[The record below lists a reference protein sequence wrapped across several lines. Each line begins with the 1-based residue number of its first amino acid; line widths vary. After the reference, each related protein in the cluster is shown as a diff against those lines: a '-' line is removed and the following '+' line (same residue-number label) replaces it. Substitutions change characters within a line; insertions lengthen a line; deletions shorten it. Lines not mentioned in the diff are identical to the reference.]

1 MPSRLR
7 SAVTDWAQNL
17 RRLLVPRPPWRAEA
31 EFAFYRVE
39 PSALHEQLERQRR
52 WWRQGQLVGLGV
64 VDALGLLD
72 RDRLAGL
79 RVLEI
84 GAGEC
89 MLGQALQQAGAAE
102 VWAVD
107 AVPKQIWAAA
117 AHASQRE
124 QSGEGGRLHCVI
136 ADVLDLPFVEGSF
149 DLVVA
154 NLVLHH
160 IRPLTGLLGEV
171 LRVLAHGGQFVAL
184 EPAPLVGML
193 VHDQT
198 SDNEAPLWPG
208 AVTETLTRSGFVLA
222 AHEYQWVRLRSS
234 VLGPLSPSYWVSAQR
249 PGPAETARLRLVREL
264 APSVLPGLKVDTGCR
279 FAALVNEQVAAI
291 SECVEQQGLLK
302 RR

>member
-7 SAVTDWAQNL
+7 SAVTDWAHNL

-39 PSALHEQLERQRR
+39 PSALHEQLDRQRR

-72 RDRLAGL
+72 RDRLSGL
-79 RVLEI
+79 RVLEL

-89 MLGQALQQAGAAE
+89 MLGQALVQAGAAE

-117 AHASQRE
+117 THASQRE
-124 QSGEGGRLHCVI
+124 KSGAGSRLHCVI
-136 ADVLDLPFVEGSF
+136 ADVLDLPFSAGSF

-160 IRPLTGLLGEV
+160 VRPLAGLLGEV
-171 LRVLAHGGQFVAL
+171 RRVLAQGGQFVAL
-184 EPAPLVGML
+184 EPAPLIGML

-208 AVTETLTRSGFVLA
+208 AVTEALTHSGFVQA
-222 AHEYQWVRLRSS
+222 AHEYQWVRLRSP
-234 VLGPLSPSYWVSAQR
+234 VLGPLSPSYRVSARRAGASR
-249 PGPAETARLRLVREL
+249 PAQLGFRRQLV
-264 APSVLPGLKVDTGCR
+264 PSALPGLMVDGGCQ
-279 FAALVNEQVAAI
+279 FAQLVEQQLAAI
-291 SECVEQQGLLK
+291 SECVEQKGLLE
-302 RR
+302 RL

>member
-7 SAVTDWAQNL
+7 SAVTDWAHNL
-17 RRLLVPRPPWRAEA
+17 RRLVVPRPPWRAEA

-39 PSALHEQLERQRR
+39 PSALHEQLDRQRR

-72 RDRLAGL
+72 RDRLSGL
-79 RVLEI
+79 RVLEL

-89 MLGQALQQAGAAE
+89 MLGQALVQAGAAE

-124 QSGEGGRLHCVI
+124 TGGESSRLHCVI
-136 ADVLDLPFVEGSF
+136 ADVLDLPFDAGSF

-160 IRPLTGLLGEV
+160 IRPLTGLLGEAR
-171 LRVLAHGGQFVAL
+171 RVLAPGGQFVAL

-208 AVTETLTRSGFVLA
+208 AVTSALTDSGFVQA

-234 VLGPLSPSYWVSAQR
+234 VLGPLSPSYRVSAQR

-264 APSVLPGLKVDTGCR
+264 ASSALPGLRVDTGCR
-279 FAALVNEQVAAI
+279 FAALVKEQMAAI
-291 SECVEQQGLLK
+291 GNCVEQQGLLE
-302 RR
+302 RL